1 LPWGQPIKA
10 EPGRTDWQLR
20 IKGFA
25 QAVQVLAQ
33 LDY

>member
-1 LPWGQPIKA
+1 MPIKA
-10 EPGRTDWQLR
+10 EPGRANGQLR

-25 QAVQVLAQ
+25 QAVEVLTQ